1 MSDYTPRPGSKAYT
15 ALCYFQ
21 QNIERALSSQQ
32 LAGLLGIDAKK
43 IPALLHQVEA
53 THLLAK
59 RKQGNGYVWCLG
71 ERKIDELALL
81 EPDEETAPAQPL
93 AVGPG
98 LVQGRRPNEGDS
110 MKEYVPRAGSAAH
123 YAVRYFQESPDEEL
137 SSNQLAQMLEVSQA
151 KLPGLLQKAERSQ
164 LLRKRKLSNGFVW
177 GLGERVI
184 DALVAPDAPADTDDA
199 GDADAEGDFAFALW
213 QDGELVINGAMQTEH
228 GIQLTVQQTA
238 QLVAY
243 LTSTAAYV
251 EYLGAKQAP

>member
-21 QNIERALSSQQ
+21 QNIEQALSSQQ

-43 IPALLHQVEA
+43 IPSLLHQVEA

-71 ERKIDELALL
+71 ERKIDDLALL
-81 EPDEETAPAQPL
+81 EPADAAAPALEDAETAPF
-93 AVGPG
+93 G
-98 LVQGRRPNEGDS
+98 
-110 MKEYVPRAGSAAH
+110 
-123 YAVRYFQESPDEEL
+123 
-137 SSNQLAQMLEVSQA
+137 
-151 KLPGLLQKAERSQ
+151 
-164 LLRKRKLSNGFVW
+164 
-177 GLGERVI
+177 
-184 DALVAPDAPADTDDA
+184 
-199 GDADAEGDFAFALW
+199 FALW
-213 QDGELVINGAMQTEH
+213 QDGELMINGAAQTEA
-228 GIQLTVQQTA
+228 GIMLDVKQTA